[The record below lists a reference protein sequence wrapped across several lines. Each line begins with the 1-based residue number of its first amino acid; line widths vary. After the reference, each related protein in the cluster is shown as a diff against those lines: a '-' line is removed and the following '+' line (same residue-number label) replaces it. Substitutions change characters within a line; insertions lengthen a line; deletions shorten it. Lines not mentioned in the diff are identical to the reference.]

1 VLTEIEPRKIEK
13 ALETLPKDLD
23 SAYQLIMNRLENRGK
38 GVRDLALRTILWIS
52 KAVRPLRMDELRDLL
67 VVEKGD
73 TDLRHDD
80 RVDSQVIVDACESL
94 VVLDESG
101 EFVQFTH
108 YSAQE
113 YLQLHYGLLPP
124 VSDLADTCLTYL
136 AFETFAK
143 GPCQD
148 DDSLSERLKE
158 YPASSY
164 VAKFWGHHVKA
175 AQGDPGIH
183 KTVLDVIASE
193 KTRNSMLQMAQHR
206 SPFRKG
212 QTLLHIIAERGLSK
226 TCRLVLDTMSQNM
239 DA

>member
-1 VLTEIEPRKIEK
+1 MLTEIEPRKIEK

-52 KAVRPLRMDELRDLL
+52 KAVRPLRMELRDLL
-67 VVEKGD
+67 AVETGD
-73 TDLRHDD
+73 TDLRRDD
-80 RVDSQVIVDACESL
+80 RVDSQDIVDACESL

-113 YLQLHYGLLPP
+113 YLQLLSGLLPS

-136 AFETFAK
+136 AFETFAG

-148 DDSLSERLKE
+148 DYSLNERLKE
-158 YPASSY
+158 YPTSSY

-175 AQGDPGIH
+175 AQGYSGIH
-183 KTVLDVIASE
+183 NTVLDVFCIGKDE
-193 KTRNSMLQMAQHR
+193 
-206 SPFRKG
+206 
-212 QTLLHIIAERGLSK
+212 E
-226 TCRLVLDTMSQNM
+226 LDVA
-239 DA
+239 DG